1 MDSTGTT
8 EQYNKGPSIK
18 IIDAP
23 TGEGKTTSLITYL
36 QNNFNS
42 FQTLI
47 KEQKRFI
54 VLVPLLDE
62 CERLSK
68 ALKETGIETFTPKI
82 KGRKNKDTLEAL
94 REGLNII
101 TTHRFLEMTPI
112 EFYETLKD
120 SSERYSYSIFIDEE
134 PTVEVAFKDS
144 PLSNLP
150 SLDSSDIDTMR
161 HKNIISVDEK
171 SNRITWTAEEPLKGI
186 YRHYRDFFKGYVVYL
201 SKEACQHNLDN
212 PFIIHIRPEMW
223 SLFESVT
230 VLSYRVKYSIFRAY
244 CNLYQLPLDYYH
256 VSRDSDTFVEGYV
269 EKKPKGCKRLCICKD
284 YLETFRNEEVNIKG
298 LSYSWYNKTN
308 TKGIK
313 ALRSYMDKC
322 IRNKPF
328 GTILWTTYKP
338 KKEALKIPKHGLND
352 KNWIACNT
360 KATNDY
366 KDHTTVIYGINRYM
380 NPFKA
385 SFWQSQGIHID
396 MDNWSLNEL
405 IQFLW
410 RSNLRDTHS
419 SDTVYVYIPSDRMR
433 GLLEEWLLND

>member
-1 MDSTGTT
+1 MRTKENMKRMVTPVGIAYWPYIGVQVEKYQGKEVGYSIQLKLSDTDT
-8 EQYNKGPSIK
+8 EK
-18 IIDAP
+18 
-23 TGEGKTTSLITYL
+23 
-36 QNNFNS
+36 
-42 FQTLI
+42 
-47 KEQKRFI
+47 
-54 VLVPLLDE
+54 
-62 CERLSK
+62 
-68 ALKETGIETFTPKI
+68 LK
-82 KGRKNKDTLEAL
+82 KDILKV
-94 REGLNII
+94 
-101 TTHRFLEMTPI
+101 LEMTPI

-201 SKEACQHNLDN
+201 SKEAYQHNLDN

-313 ALRSYMDKC
+313 TLRSYMDKC

-366 KDHTTVIYGINRYM
+366 KDRTAVIYGINRYM
-380 NPFKA
+380 SPFKA
-385 SFWQSQGIHID
+385 SFWQSQGIPID

-410 RSNLRDTHS
+410 RSNLRDTYS

-433 GLLEEWLLND
+433 GLLEEWLLNDQVKNFGGGLRPAKRYFMYYKDKETKSLNTLQFSLFFGGNKKLKSPHK